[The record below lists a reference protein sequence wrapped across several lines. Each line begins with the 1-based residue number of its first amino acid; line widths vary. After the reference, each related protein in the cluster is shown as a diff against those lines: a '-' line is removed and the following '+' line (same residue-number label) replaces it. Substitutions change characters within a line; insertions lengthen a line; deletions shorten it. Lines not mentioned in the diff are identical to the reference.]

1 MISDSRGM
9 KGSAMR
15 VFWRELLY
23 AGILAI
29 TAFMGCQ
36 NANKAGFS
44 SESVVP
50 SLEGSVH
57 LTGQLADDGS
67 PTDILTGE
75 PTSLPTLSALPTE
88 LSLPTEMET
97 ENGAKENGTM
107 LLTIGEFKFTI
118 VLEDNESAAAL
129 KEKLPL
135 ELAMSELNG
144 NEKYNYLP
152 FTLPTNPH
160 SPGMIHAGDV
170 MLYGN
175 NCLVVFYVSF
185 SSAYSYTKIGYI
197 EDAENLQNAVG
208 TGGVRMI
215 FGE

>member
-1 MISDSRGM
+1 
-9 KGSAMR
+9 
-15 VFWRELLY
+15 
-23 AGILAI
+23 
-29 TAFMGCQ
+29 
-36 NANKAGFS
+36 
-44 SESVVP
+44 
-50 SLEGSVH
+50 
-57 LTGQLADDGS
+57 
-67 PTDILTGE
+67 
-75 PTSLPTLSALPTE
+75 
-88 LSLPTEMET
+88 
-97 ENGAKENGTM
+97 M

-170 MLYGN
+170 MLYGD
-175 NCLVVFYVSF
+175 NCLVVFYESF

-208 TGGVRMI
+208 TSGVRMI